1 MSIGLEKLFVNILDM
16 SIMASYCIAAVFL
29 LRWLFRKAPKRYTYL
44 LWLVVAFRLVCPL
57 SVDSSFSFFNLVPEA
72 GNSVEAELSEQT
84 EFENQ
89 VLGENGDA
97 IGENQ
102 NMADQLD
109 SAEAPCQDSNPAAGQ
124 CLRGRGH

>member
-44 LWLVVAFRLVCPL
+44 LWLVAAFRLVCPL

-72 GNSVEAELSEQT
+72 GNSVEAELSEWD

-89 VLGENGDA
+89 VLGENGDV

-102 NMADQLD
+102 NMAGQPDGTNAG
-109 SAEAPCQDSNPAAGQ
+109 SANLSADVNTG
-124 CLRGRGH
+124 